1 MSIIAKIFMS
11 GRSQA
16 VRLPKEFRLP
26 GKQVRIRR
34 VDGGLLLEPIE
45 ELKDVFKELDRYNE
59 LYGPFE
65 FNRDQPPSSQAK
77 DAGKRSGAA

>member
-1 MSIIAKIFMS
+1 MSAVAKVFMS

-26 GKQVRIRR
+26 GKEVRIRR
-34 VDGGLLLEPIE
+34 VEGGLLLEPIK

-65 FNRDQPPSSQAK
+65 FHRDQPPMPPAK
-77 DAGKRSGAA
+77 DVFE

>member
-1 MSIIAKIFMS
+1 MSAVAKVFMS

-26 GKQVRIRR
+26 GKEVRIRR
-34 VDGGLLLEPIE
+34 VQGGLLLEPIK

-65 FNRDQPPSSQAK
+65 FRRDQPSMPPEK
-77 DAGKRSGAA
+77 DLFE